1 MQKSDFIVVGLQE
14 HGVLKIGSHVHGSFI
29 GNEVVMAAS
38 PGFVGAEIGWA
49 SERHAMMFLFLLLTL
64 LWSDRRGG
72 FVIVFFFNHVLPI
85 VVTSIKWRFIV
96 GVINDVVAVCDVIV
110 NAGLVGIDRVML
122 FVVVILVICSRL
134 VVWSVLVFVCPWMP
148 VVV

>member
-1 MQKSDFIVVGLQE
+1 M
-14 HGVLKIGSHVHGSFI
+14 
-29 GNEVVMAAS
+29 
-38 PGFVGAEIGWA
+38 
-49 SERHAMMFLFLLLTL
+49 
-64 LWSDRRGG
+64 
-72 FVIVFFFNHVLPI
+72 
-85 VVTSIKWRFIV
+85 TSIKWRFIV